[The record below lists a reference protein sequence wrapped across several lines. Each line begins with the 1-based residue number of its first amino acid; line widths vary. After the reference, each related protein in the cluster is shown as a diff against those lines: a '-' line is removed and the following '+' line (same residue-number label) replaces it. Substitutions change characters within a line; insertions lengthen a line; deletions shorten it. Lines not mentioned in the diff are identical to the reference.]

1 MMLSSLSKSTRL
13 FCLWMVGSP
22 WAVIPSGSETATP
35 ILFEPTSSPIMR
47 EPMAAPVVS
56 EGTARL
62 YGPYT
67 PEKVDYDIAHGDR
80 GDFPQPDRP
89 LRGRASPSAAPLG
102 DESARYRS
110 HPCPLLFRRNRPRH
124 HARFHTAGLRPRPGR
139 RFLHASSSAPP
150 RSRRARGAHAHSDRR
165 RCGLLLSQPG
175 LGLPAGSAQIQRQDP

>member
-13 FCLWMVGSP
+13 FCLRMVASP

-35 ILFEPTSSPIMR
+35 IRFEPTSSPIMR
-47 EPMAAPVVS
+47 EPRAAPVVS

-67 PEKVDYDIAHGDR
+67 PAKVDYDIAHGDR

-89 LRGRASPSAAPLG
+89 LRARAFASAAPLG
-102 DESARYRS
+102 DESVRYRS
-110 HPCPLLFRRNRPRH
+110 HPCPLLLRRNRPRR
-124 HARFHTAGLRPRPGR
+124 HACLRAAGLRPRPGR

-150 RSRRARGAHAHSDRR
+150 RGRRARGA
-165 RCGLLLSQPG
+165 
-175 LGLPAGSAQIQRQDP
+175 